1 MQIKSKIIKNVY
13 QLQTESAVCPLELL
27 MKYTKDEALLT
38 VLPNLSVLAV
48 QVTAYIAEN
57 SACRS
62 IDLATQF
69 KVTRGAISKIMRKL
83 IKYELVDQ
91 FQVEC
96 NKKEKL
102 FSVTAKGRLLA
113 DSYHQIME
121 KHQQKQLAFLNQFD
135 ENQFETIAKFLT
147 GFEKINFE

>member
-102 FSVTAKGRLLA
+102 FSVTAEGRLLA

-135 ENQFETIAKFLT
+135 ESQLETIAKFLT